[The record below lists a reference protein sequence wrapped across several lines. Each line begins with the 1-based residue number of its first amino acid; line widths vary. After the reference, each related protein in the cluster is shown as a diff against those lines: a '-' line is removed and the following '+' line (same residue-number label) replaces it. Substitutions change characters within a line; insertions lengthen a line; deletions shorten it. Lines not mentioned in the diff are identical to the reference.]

1 MAGVGVKQTP
11 GNFGEV
17 SSAGSVTAA
26 PPYPDGRSPAVL
38 PKGAAMPWIL
48 AAVLLACQDRADVD
62 AAELKKL
69 AGAWAVQ
76 SHEHGGNK
84 TPAKE
89 LAPLTVSFAAGKVT
103 TREKDDVKEES
114 EVVLLDP
121 KAKLAEIDV
130 KITSGTDKGKLVK
143 GIYKLDDDKLT
154 LCFAEPGK
162 DRPKEFAG
170 KQGTGHTLMVLLRQ
184 KK

>member
-1 MAGVGVKQTP
+1 
-11 GNFGEV
+11 
-17 SSAGSVTAA
+17 
-26 PPYPDGRSPAVL
+26 
-38 PKGAAMPWIL
+38 MPWIL
-48 AAVLLACQDRADVD
+48 AAALLACQDKSDVD

-89 LAPLTVSFAAGKVT
+89 LASLSVSFAGKKTT

-121 KAKLAEIDV
+121 KAKPGQIDV
-130 KITSGTDKGKLVK
+130 KITSGDDKGKLVK

-154 LCFAEPGK
+154 VCVAEPGK
-162 DRPKEFAG
+162 DRPKAFAG
-170 KQGTGHTLMVLLRQ
+170 KQGTGHTLLVLLRQ